1 MGVECSEHHPFGFQG
16 DQRDEE
22 EETQMKKSESEVEVS
37 TVGGPRHLSLA
48 RLPQSSPAWPHSLC
62 APRRQQP
69 LLPSDLIIH
78 GSSLSSRRESH
89 QPPQA
94 AAMCPHPSTTDQ
106 VAPAPTPLPNPHSS
120 GFGLEPL
127 WDLPRKGNL
136 AQGSPGEAKA
146 EHHVCFHPPP
156 PGGRAEKGSSR
167 AWSEQWVVL
176 EAMGAEGSPWLL

>member
-1 MGVECSEHHPFGFQG
+1 MGAGCSEHHPFGFQG

-37 TVGGPRHLSLA
+37 TVGGTRHLSLA
-48 RLPQSSPAWPHSLC
+48 WVPQSGPAWPDCPC

-78 GSSLSSRRESH
+78 GSSLSSRKESLR
-89 QPPQA
+89 PPQA

-106 VAPAPTPLPNPHSS
+106 VVPAPTPLPNPHSS

-127 WDLPRKGNL
+127 WDLPCPRIKPT
-136 AQGSPGEAKA
+136 SPVSPAFQANYFTA
-146 EHHVCFHPPP
+146 EI
-156 PGGRAEKGSSR
+156 PGKPSGIITSKYKKMEI
-167 AWSEQWVVL
+167 L
-176 EAMGAEGSPWLL
+176 FL